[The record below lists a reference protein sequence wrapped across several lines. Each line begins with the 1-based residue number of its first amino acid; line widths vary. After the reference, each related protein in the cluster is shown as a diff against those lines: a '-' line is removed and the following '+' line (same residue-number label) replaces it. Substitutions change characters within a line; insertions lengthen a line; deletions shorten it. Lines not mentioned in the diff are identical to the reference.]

1 VLLIF
6 CFTVNH
12 RFIEGVGSIKKI
24 AFHATL
30 NHHLTLGQSQTVIFD
45 HVITNNGNCY
55 NIHSGLFTSPRDGT
69 YYFTTSFLS
78 KSGSAHLQ
86 MMRNAEIIGSGT
98 GYPDTGSTGSISA
111 TVNLKKGDA
120 VKIRHWKGMSTQG
133 LLGPYPI
140 FTGFIL

>member
-1 VLLIF
+1 MLLIF

-30 NHHLTLGQSQTVIFD
+30 THDIRLGQSQTVVFD
-45 HVITNNGNCY
+45 HVITNNGNGY
-55 NIHSGLFTSPRDGT
+55 SKHSGLFTAPRDGT

-78 KSGSAHLQ
+78 RSGSAHLQ
-86 MMRNAEIIGSGT
+86 MMRNAEVIGSGA
-98 GYPDTGSTGSISA
+98 GYPNTGSTGSISA
-111 TVNLKKGDA
+111 IVNLKKGDA
-120 VKIRHWKGMSTQG
+120 VKIRHWKGFSNQG
-133 LLGPYPI
+133 LYGPYPM